1 MRRALAFLCVT
12 LLSFVLSYE
21 GVAMPRGKED
31 CHQILAPHGVTEDG
45 SVIIGYGND
54 FTGSNSMGLET
65 IAAMTP
71 EAAADVYFPAG
82 RYAAEHFRPENRPD
96 GMTWPFIHTPVGG
109 IVEANPSAYIGENGI
124 NEAGL
129 VIGFGAYDYP
139 KPCLSELVTGD
150 PWVEDG
156 AGYEMWDLA
165 LMYCSTSRCAVN
177 LFRDIASHFG
187 FSEAVSGAMP
197 VASWDE
203 IWIIEI
209 VSGHNMYAVRVP
221 NNKILLQAN
230 SFRMRSLDLADA
242 TNYVATDGLMNL
254 AIRSGAWNPGTGSF
268 DPSVQFSVPSRSN
281 TMRLARLH
289 ELYAPKFFSKNKL
302 TYTSDLSKYP
312 SFIVPEVKINVNTVR
327 QNARDHGEG
336 TSLFLPYDQCNPHH
350 NPDFVP
356 LCRAFSGY
364 NLIIVIPKPS
374 TKVPPYM
381 LLSPGSHC
389 ESAHIAV
396 FSGTKTIPVAWM
408 PYRNVDG
415 EKYAYVLYKLIGNN
429 LDTTRFGPG
438 HYGEYYPALD
448 ALRDQYEMYL
458 DALMTDAKRSIALA
472 SSPEETLR
480 IKTSLLA
487 DTSQRQYALGESIA
501 ELIGIP
507 H

>member
-1 MRRALAFLCVT
+1 MRKSLAFSCVF
-12 LLSFVLSYE
+12 LLSFLLLYE
-21 GVAMPRGKED
+21 GVAISGGKEH
-31 CHQILAPHGVTEDG
+31 CHQMLAPHGVTEDQ

-54 FTGSNSMGLET
+54 FTGSNSMGLEA

-71 EAAADVYFPAG
+71 DAAANVFVHGCWQPG
-82 RYAAEHFRPENRPD
+82 KFIPENRPD
-96 GMTWPFIHTPVGG
+96 GTTWPFIHTPVGG
-109 IVEANPSAYIGENGI
+109 ILPANPSAYIGENGL

-139 KPCLSELVTGD
+139 KPCLSESGTGD
-150 PWVEDG
+150 PWVEGG

-165 LMYCSTSRCAVN
+165 LMYCSTPRCVVN
-177 LFRDIASHFG
+177 LFRDIASSCG

-221 NNKILLQAN
+221 NDKILLQAN
-230 SFRMRSLDLADA
+230 SFRMRSLDLADTA
-242 TNYVATDGLMNL
+242 NYVATDDLMNL
-254 AIRSGAWNPGTGSF
+254 AIRSGAWDPATGPF

-289 ELYAPKFFSKNKL
+289 ELYAPRFFSKNKL
-302 TYTSDLSKYP
+302 TYASDLSKYP
-312 SFIVPEVKINVNTVR
+312 SFITPEVKINVKTVR

-336 TSLFLPYDQCNPHH
+336 TALFLPYDQCNPHH

-364 NLIIVIPKPS
+364 NLIIVIPKPA
-374 TKVPPYM
+374 TGVPPYA

-408 PYRNVDG
+408 PYRNVAG

-429 LDTTRFGPG
+429 LDATRFGPG
-438 HYGEYYPALD
+438 HYGEHYPALD
-448 ALRDQYEMYL
+448 AVRDDYEVYL
-458 DALMTDAKRSIALA
+458 DAVVTDAKRRIALV
-472 SSPEETLR
+472 SSPEEALN

-487 DTSQRQYALGESIA
+487 DTSQRQYGLGENIA
-501 ELIGIP
+501 NLLGIP